1 MNVGIP
7 IMYWRKRRDSETER
21 EEERERERGRERE
34 REREM
39 TKGYL
44 VETWF
49 QCVGPEAL
57 VSIVNI
63 LHVSKH
69 IVVTILHT
77 HETQHTLIAIAG
89 KQMLRNCCHSN

>member
-21 EEERERERGRERE
+21 EEE

-89 KQMLRNCCHSN
+89 K